1 MMLQNL
7 REGEPAQMKD
17 TAFCYSIGALLYC
30 PAYNETIADSV
41 IHQKIPVPFSLAL
54 CLEDTIADTYVA
66 QAESALLS
74 SLQKIETAYQTEHF
88 YLPKIFIRI
97 RRPGQILALYEKA
110 GKARGLI
117 TGFIAPKFSPENAE
131 CFIAEILKL
140 NQTANSPVF
149 LMPVLESPSLID
161 LRTRYDLLYGIKEK
175 LAPAAELVPNIRVGG
190 NDLCHAFGLR
200 RQKTQAIQE
209 IQPVSRILSDIITVF
224 GTEYVVS
231 GPVWEY
237 YGTDGWDIG
246 LRRELELDRLNGF
259 VGKTII
265 HPKQIPLVNHAYRV
279 SKADFHDAR
288 AILNWDPDAV
298 SLVSGSMES
307 GRMNE
312 CLTHSNWAKKICA
325 LAEAYGIE
333 E

>member
-1 MMLQNL
+1 
-7 REGEPAQMKD
+7 MKD
-17 TAFCYSIGALLYC
+17 TALCYSIGALLYC
-30 PAYNETIADSV
+30 PAHNETIAGSV
-41 IHQKIPVPFSLAL
+41 ICQKIPTPFSLAL
-54 CLEDTIADTYVA
+54 CLEDTIADAFVT
-66 QAESALLS
+66 QAETILIS
-74 SLQKIETAYQTEHF
+74 SLQKIEAARQTCHF

-97 RRPGQILALYEKA
+97 RRPEQIVHLYQKA

-117 TGFIAPKFSPENAE
+117 TGFIAPKFSPENA
-131 CFIAEILKL
+131 CRYIDEIVDL
-140 NQTANSPVF
+140 NQTAASPVS

-161 LRTRYDLLYGIKEK
+161 LRTRCDVLYGIKDK
-175 LAPAAELVPNIRVGG
+175 ISPAAGLIPNIRVGG

-209 IQPVSRILSDIITVF
+209 IQPVSQILSDIITIF
-224 GTEYVVS
+224 GMEYVVS

-237 YGTDGWDIG
+237 YATEGWEDG

-265 HPKQIPLVNHAYRV
+265 HPKQIPVVNRAYQV
-279 SKADFHDAR
+279 SKADYHDACS
-288 AILNWDPDAV
+288 ILNWDSSAA
-298 SLVSGSMES
+298 SLVSGSLES

-325 LAEAYGIE
+325 LAKAYGIE